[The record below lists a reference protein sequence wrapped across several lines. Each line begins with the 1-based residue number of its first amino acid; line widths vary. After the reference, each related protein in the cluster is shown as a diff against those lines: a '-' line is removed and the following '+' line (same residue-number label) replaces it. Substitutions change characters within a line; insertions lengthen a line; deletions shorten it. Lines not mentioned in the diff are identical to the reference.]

1 MENKTSDN
9 KYCVQKQNVI
19 EIPHLDWLE
28 LSIWS
33 SFAGVSYFIQEINK
47 NLFQHFGFKLEDK
60 YGNQRYFDS
69 LRSEDFGIS
78 LFHNVRN
85 NVKNAP
91 LFLSITGRFFRYA
104 RHVEF
109 ITWLLGFLN
118 ALHETDFY
126 EPGHVEKIKYTW
138 RPTRIDSSIDF
149 VSFGETFIPYPRF
162 KSISGSALREFTS
175 VFRGN
180 SLSSIFHGKDGCKGF
195 PFHLNVQI
203 ANNWSK
209 VLKYISMTITDDTPE
224 DKYMFNGI
232 SLDQIRQ
239 NAPIKQA
246 VVYEQVLSQLVEGA
260 SIHDIY
266 TSHPAFAMRN
276 QKLLGQW
283 RDVAS
288 DLRDMQDNP
297 LKPMARAML
306 DTSRSVPFTMD
317 TLSKLHKIID
327 WWNALVDIGRD
338 AYLQVS
344 TNDASAFKTFKI

>member
-1 MENKTSDN
+1 MENKTSDS
-9 KYCVQKQNVI
+9 KYCVQKQNI
-19 EIPHLDWLE
+19 LEIPHLDWLE

-47 NLFQHFGFKLEDK
+47 NLFEHFGFKLEDK

-91 LFLSITGRFFRYA
+91 LFLSLTGRFFRYA

-109 ITWLLGFLN
+109 VTWLLGFLN
-118 ALHETDFY
+118 SLHETDFY

-180 SLSSIFHGKDGCKGF
+180 ALSSIFHGKDGCRLTVYNKLVDDKDPEYLSRHPEYDGCSGVWRLEF
-195 PFHLNVQI
+195 QYRRSEIKDLYKKNPFLFGTYLN
-203 ANNWSK
+203 
-209 VLKYISMTITDDTPE
+209 
-224 DKYMFNGI
+224 MFNTIIGQCARRYSFDGLDIKPSLISSYLPRRKTTDEAALQHLIKKWFGI
-232 SLDQIRQ
+232 GKKVKKMES
-239 NAPIKQA
+239 
-246 VVYEQVLSQLVEGA
+246 VVFPLVGRPGYQKTLVEE
-260 SIHDIY
+260 SL
-266 TSHPAFAMRN
+266 
-276 QKLLGQW
+276 QK
-283 RDVAS
+283 
-288 DLRDMQDNP
+288 DLD
-297 LKPMARAML
+297 
-306 DTSRSVPFTMD
+306 F
-317 TLSKLHKIID
+317 
-327 WWNALVDIGRD
+327 
-338 AYLQVS
+338 YEEY
-344 TNDASAFKTFKI
+344 FKAVEAEE